1 MNGQK
6 KFVHEATNVNSASMA
21 AAGLAAGNATCQNVR
36 IMEHP
41 STRAASISSKGS
53 VSSKYW
59 VIQKT
64 PNAVTIPGTMT
75 AMSLPVQPSSD
86 IRMNSGT
93 TPSWVGTAIVA
104 MTNTSRARRPRNR
117 SLAKE
122 NPARVANS
130 TTLIDVITATM
141 TEFHRAC
148 QNLMSELSTRLTFSK
163 KFGPGI
169 SDGIGFW
176 AIVWE
181 SDDANRN
188 V

>member
-6 KFVHEATNVNSASMA
+6 KLVHEATNVNSASIA
-21 AAGLAAGNATCQNVR
+21 AAGLAAGRATCQNVR

-41 STRAASISSKGS
+41 STRAASISSKGR

-64 PNAVTIPGTMT
+64 PNAVTMPGTMT

-93 TPSWVGTAIVA
+93 TPSWVGTAMVA
-104 MTNTSRARRPRNR
+104 MTKTSSARRPRNR

-130 TTLIDVITATM
+130 TTLIDVMTATT

-148 QNLMSELSTRLTFSK
+148 QNLMSELITRETLSMK
-163 KFGPGI
+163 LPSGI
-169 SDGIGFW
+169 RDGIGFW
-176 AIVWE
+176 AIVTASE
-181 SDDANRN
+181 DASRN